1 VNDEAAMSLA
11 LAEAVKALGRTH
23 PNPSVGAVI
32 VKGKKV
38 IAAGYTSPAGGPHAE
53 AVALKKAGARA
64 KGATLYSTLEPCNHF
79 GRTPPCTE
87 AIIAAGIKRVVFAS
101 TDPNPLVNGKGVRR
115 LRAAGIEVK
124 GQVLSG
130 AAELLNQ
137 PFFKVM
143 RTGLPFVTAK
153 AGLTLDGK
161 IATSARKPGWITSD
175 ASRRVVH
182 QLRDM
187 VDAILVGATTVIED
201 DPQLTTRLAR
211 GRSPLR
217 VVLDARLRTNPRSK
231 VYDTRTAR
239 TAIATLVSPDAPR
252 ARAFIKRG
260 VEIWRLPAAR
270 RRVDLVALMQ
280 RLVKSGALH
289 LLVEGGAEVHAAFLQ
304 AGLVDEVMLFMA
316 PKLFGHAGLTWSG
329 PLGVKDPA
337 KALQLESLEAQR
349 VGDDLLI
356 SARVASSRATRS
368 PR

>member
-1 VNDEAAMSLA
+1 MSLA

-23 PNPSVGAVI
+23 PNPAVGAVI
-32 VKGKKV
+32 VKGGKV
-38 IAAGYTSPAGGPHAE
+38 IASGHTSPVGGPHAE
-53 AVALKKAGARA
+53 AVALKLAGARA
-64 KGATLYSTLEPCNHF
+64 KGATLYSTLEPCNHH

-101 TDPNPLVNGKGVRR
+101 TDPNPLVNGKGVKR
-115 LRAAGIEVK
+115 LRGAGLEVT
-124 GQVLSG
+124 GQVLRE

-161 IATSARKPGWITSD
+161 IATGSRKPGWITSE

-187 VDAILVGATTVIED
+187 VDAILVGATTVEED

-217 VVLDARLRTNPRSK
+217 IVLDAKLRTNPRSK
-231 VYDTRTAR
+231 VYDTRAAR
-239 TAIATLVSPDAPR
+239 TAIATLESPDSAK

-260 VEIWRLPAAR
+260 VEIWHLPAAAK
-270 RRVDLVALMQ
+270 RRVDLVALME
-280 RLVKSGALH
+280 RLVKGGALH
-289 LLVEGGAEVHAAFLQ
+289 LLVEGGAEVHGAFLE

-316 PKLFGHAGLTWSG
+316 PKLFGHDGLTWSG
-329 PLGVKDPA
+329 SLGVKDPS
-337 KALQLESLEAQR
+337 KALQLESLAAQR

-356 SARVASSRATRS
+356 SARVVSSRGTRS